1 MPLPGVPTFTP
12 SQMRG
17 YFSQKN
23 VLFIGDSLG
32 RRSYFATM
40 FGMMNA
46 TDSRDVGVNKI
57 DSSRIIDVNKGRRIG
72 EEVCSNKERQ
82 IFNSTFYEKLC
93 RDLPAL
99 NTTGTPAYDGHG
111 DESARGTGGDSPLL
125 SHSDSSKKGK
135 FDYIRMNCYGDI
147 HDYFSGVGA
156 QRMSRPN
163 STSIVEDY
171 DLMVISMGIHDIIR
185 ERECSKINNSTIGD
199 PLKRLNMILSVL
211 QAVSSPKLQIAFR
224 TVGFSEET
232 SASSWKL
239 VKGTN
244 DIFERMDNQTS
255 QKDTEHTDL
264 ATSNLTLV
272 DWGTVISR
280 RSENE
285 KRVSGDTKSHYGLEA
300 RLLFAQQLMHSL
312 ILADEQIP

>member
-1 MPLPGVPTFTP
+1 
-12 SQMRG
+12 
-17 YFSQKN
+17 
-23 VLFIGDSLG
+23 
-32 RRSYFATM
+32 
-40 FGMMNA
+40 MNA
-46 TDSRDVGVNKI
+46 TDWTDVDVNEI

-111 DESARGTGGDSPLL
+111 GESARETGGDSPLL

-135 FDYIRMNCYGDI
+135 FDYIRLNCYGQI

-171 DLMVISMGIHDIIR
+171 DLVVISMGIWDIIR
-185 ERECSKINNSTIGD
+185 DCSKINNSTIRD
-199 PLKRLNMILSVL
+199 PLERLNMTLSVL

-224 TVGFSEET
+224 TVGFKQGS
-232 SASSWKL
+232 SASSWKMI
-239 VKGTN
+239 KGTN

-255 QKDTEHTDL
+255 QKEHTDL

-285 KRVSGDTKSHYGLEA
+285 KRISGDIKAHYGLEA

-312 ILADEQIP
+312 ILADEQTNA